1 MNTCDEI
8 IDTEDSV
15 LTNVSCTVS
24 TNAANIVSTNFDD
37 KKIRYKMNFF
47 FFTRGFISGHITI
60 YNRYNFLSLRKTYV
74 KT

>member
-24 TNAANIVSTNFDD
+24 TNAANIVSINFDD
-37 KKIRYKMNFF
+37 KKYGIK
-47 FFTRGFISGHITI
+47 
-60 YNRYNFLSLRKTYV
+60 
-74 KT
+74 